1 MGSYLIRRLLQAILV
16 ILVVSFLVFV
26 LMRLLPG
33 DPIEMLISSSMLTDY
48 TPEMMDALRHEKGLD
63 QPIGVQYLRWLG
75 QMGRGDFG
83 TSIMQNYNIR
93 DEIKNRV
100 VVTMLIGFAAWL
112 IGLVVGVLLGIVCAV
127 RRGKL
132 IDNIVSVFANIGLTA
147 PAFWI
152 AILLVYLFVMKL
164 HVLPLYGYTLTWVD
178 FGKSLKQSI
187 MPILVTALSPIATTT
202 RQTRSSVLEVLN
214 EDYVRTA
221 WSKGLNE
228 KKVVIKHVLKN
239 ALMPVV
245 TLQGTMLRMIIGG
258 SVVVETIF
266 VIPGMGSMLTKSML
280 SHDYPVVQAV
290 TVIMTAVVVLSN
302 LLVDI
307 LYAWIDP
314 RIQYS

>member
-1 MGSYLIRRLLQAILV
+1 MASYVIRRLLQAILV
-16 ILVVSFLVFV
+16 IIVVSILVFV

-33 DPIEMLISSSMLTDY
+33 DPIEMLISSSMLTDF

-63 QPIGVQYLRWLG
+63 KPIAEQYFQWLG
-75 QMGRGDFG
+75 QMLKGDFG
-83 TSIMQNYNIR
+83 NSIMQNYNIS
-93 DEIKNRV
+93 DEIKDRV
-100 VVTMLIGFAAWL
+100 VVTMLIGFIAWL
-112 IGLVVGVLLGIVCAV
+112 IGLVVGVLLGIICAI

-132 IDNIVSVFANIGLTA
+132 VDNIVSVIANIGLTS
-147 PAFWI
+147 PQFWI
-152 AILLVYLFVMKL
+152 AILLVYFFVMKAKL
-164 HVLPLYGYTLTWVD
+164 LPLYGYTLPWVN
-178 FGKSLKQSI
+178 FRQSVRQSI
-187 MPILVTALSPIATTT
+187 MPIMVTALSPIATTA

-228 KKVVIKHVLKN
+228 RKVVIKHVLKN

-266 VIPGMGSMLTKSML
+266 VIPGMGSMLTNSML
-280 SHDYPVVQAV
+280 SHDYPVVQAI